1 MKKEY
6 KFLSVLMVFFFLSLL
21 PHLAYACRAHLDRY
35 GGYRLEKKGQY
46 EEAAFYHRV
55 GMDFYASMLQLWMGT
70 VYDDR
75 VDEICKQHDKYFSGS
90 RYGRHEDRWDSIYNY
105 WLFYMRDGA
114 ARNVDQAQLSAKQRA
129 RMEDRLRIY
138 NEDIIDPYNGM
149 GCDMNF
155 VQEAWVLEQTG
166 LFWHAAYRR
175 ELAGLYMVKICSQ
188 YCSAIAEEMELVFND
203 PTQAELYRQKAAWW
217 RDQAMHE
224 LQRCNG
230 DRALSRIK
238 GVREKK
244 LSREEVIT
252 ILKKALH
259 DSSID
264 ARRSAVWLLSDMG
277 ELELLEGAMK
287 DKEVE
292 IRKAAANTFASK
304 MYLPGLAL
312 AFQDAAN
319 GVSTISRSVLYAKPE
334 SAGTYL
340 RAIYYLAQG
349 LGNRQTKA
357 FAIDHLKR
365 LSGLDTDEEA
375 KLYDWAQKTME
386 GICPGALFEYFAETD
401 SAKPVATKVLDSID
415 VGVVEMPQFAK
426 GWYEYLDKPTVIPP
440 DAKGPFR
447 LLVRAKLYI
456 PADGN
461 YRFYVKTPPQ
471 YRAKVYIEKDRAIK
485 DEIVSPKY
493 DSELQYAKHGGAH
506 RIDFSATVLLQ
517 QGLKKL
523 VIDYSGNN
531 IQHEFNEWQ
540 KELEKYAVTRHVGI
554 QLFWSSDTHLT
565 ELVSAEHLFHIEEKE
580 R

>member
-1 MKKEY
+1 MA
-6 KFLSVLMVFFFLSLL
+6 FFSLSLL
-21 PHLAYACRAHLDRY
+21 PHLSYACRAHLDRY
-35 GGYRLEKKGQY
+35 GGYRLEKKRQY

-55 GMDFYASMLQLWMGT
+55 GMDFYASMLQLWIGT

-105 WLFYMRDGA
+105 WLFYMREGA
-114 ARNVDQAQLSAKQRA
+114 SRNVDQAKLSAMQRA

-138 NEDIIDPYNGM
+138 NEDIMDPYNGM

-166 LFWHAAYRR
+166 FFWHAAFRR
-175 ELAGLYMVKICSQ
+175 EIAGLYMVKICSQ
-188 YCSAIAEEMELVFND
+188 YCSAIADEMELVFND
-203 PTQAELYRQKAAWW
+203 PAQAELYQQKAAWW

-252 ILKKALH
+252 ILKQALH
-259 DSSID
+259 DSNVD
-264 ARRSAVWLLSDMG
+264 ARRGAVWLLSDMK
-277 ELELLEGAMK
+277 ELEILEGAMK
-287 DKEVE
+287 DREVE
-292 IRKAAANTFASK
+292 MRKVAATTFASK

-312 AFQDAAN
+312 VLQDEADE
-319 GVSTISRSVLYAKPE
+319 VSSIAKSVLYVKPAF
-334 SAGTYL
+334 AGPYF

-386 GICPGALFEYFAETD
+386 GIRPGALFEYFAGSD
-401 SAKPVATKVLDSID
+401 SAKPVATKALDNVDI
-415 VGVVEMPQFAK
+415 GVVEMPQFAK
-426 GWYEYLDKPTVIPP
+426 AWYEYLDKPTVIPP

-461 YRFYVKTPPQ
+461 YRFYVKTHPQ
-471 YRAKVYIEKDRAIK
+471 YRAKVYMETNQDRK
-485 DEIVSPKY
+485 DEIISPEY
-493 DSELQYAKHGGAH
+493 DSKLQYAKHGGAH
-506 RIDFSATVLLQ
+506 RIDFSAPVALRR
-517 QGLKKL
+517 GLREL

-531 IQHEFNEWQ
+531 IEHVFDKWQ
-540 KELEKYAVTRHVGI
+540 KELENYAVTRHVGI

-565 ELVSAEHLFHIEEKE
+565 ELVPSDHLFYMGEVKQ
-580 R
+580 